1 MTLWLYIHIGYDQ
14 KKMLSL
20 DLEYQA
26 ALIIPLSKA
35 AERQT
40 NKTRNMVQQNLGQP
54 YFINDIQ

>member
-1 MTLWLYIHIGYDQ
+1 MIR
-14 KKMLSL
+14 KKMLNL

-26 ALIIPLSKA
+26 ALIPLSKA

-40 NKTRNMVQQNLGQP
+40 KTRNMVQQNLGQP